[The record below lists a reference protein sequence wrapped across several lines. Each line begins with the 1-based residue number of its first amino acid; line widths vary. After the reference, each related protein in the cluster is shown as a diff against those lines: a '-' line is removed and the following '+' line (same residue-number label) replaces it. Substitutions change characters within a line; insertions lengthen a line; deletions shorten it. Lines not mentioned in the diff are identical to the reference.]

1 MMKGNVKMPYIR
13 PNVDTPNL
21 AEMLDRILDNGIV
34 IDAWI
39 RIHVIGI
46 DLIAIEARVVIA
58 SIESYLNYARA
69 IGLLQPLP
77 ETNLLQAGQEP
88 PVRGRRRERAGK
100 SVE

>member
-69 IGLLQPLP
+69 IGLIVDTTTPSMLP
-77 ETNLLQAGQEP
+77 PAAGMP
-88 PVRGRRRERAGK
+88 IRSRKRERAGK
-100 SVE
+100 SVG

>member
-1 MMKGNVKMPYIR
+1 MPYIR
-13 PNVDTPNL
+13 PNLDTPNL

-77 ETNLLQAGQEP
+77 DTSLLEAGQET
-88 PVRGRRRERAGK
+88 PVRGRRRERESK
-100 SVE
+100 SEK

>member
-1 MMKGNVKMPYIR
+1 MPYIR

-58 SIESYLNYARA
+58 SIESYLNYARS
-69 IGLLQPLP
+69 IGLLVDTPTPSMLP
-77 ETNLLQAGQEP
+77 PSPEM
-88 PVRGRRRERAGK
+88 PVRSRRSERTGR

>member
-1 MMKGNVKMPYIR
+1 MKGNVKMPYIR

-69 IGLLQPLP
+69 IGLIVDTPIPSMLP
-77 ETNLLQAGQEP
+77 PAQDTP
-88 PVRGRRRERAGK
+88 IRSRRRERVGK
-100 SVE
+100 TVR